1 MEGSRNKI
9 FDEMAS
15 FWRNFDF
22 FAFLGVLGVRGTSVF
37 FGAPKRVKFAIFL
50 SLPDPGCRGDPQ
62 VGFHSD
68 CVVSWYGLGAIE
80 ALFWIQ
86 GPL

>member
-1 MEGSRNKI
+1 MGGSRKNS
-9 FDEMAS
+9 FDETAA
-15 FWRNFDF
+15 FRPNFDF
-22 FAFLGVLGVRGTSVF
+22 FAFSGVLGVRGTCVF
-37 FGAPKRVKFAIFL
+37 FRAPKRVKFAIFL
-50 SLPDPGCRGDPQ
+50 ILPDPGCRGDPQ